1 MDGRTDKCVFQVC
14 DTAAKKNGRTTAR
27 TDGHGLS
34 KCSFDILRL
43 QKKYKTKD
51 SNGRTNG
58 RTYGQAKNRPDRT
71 KLTPGKPPN
80 PPNPP
85 NPPRPCQN
93 LLFLLFPSFLVLSAA
108 AFVFGATL
116 ALDDVF
122 SPSYEAS
129 GTIGPSEEAAS
140 DAAIDGAAFLDD
152 DAAVVV
158 KIRGVDSAPDSRLMT
173 PASAGVWEKQMK
185 NAKNT
190 IGILFSIILPGA

>member
-1 MDGRTDKCVFQVC
+1 M
-14 DTAAKKNGRTTAR
+14 
-27 TDGHGLS
+27 
-34 KCSFDILRL
+34 
-43 QKKYKTKD
+43 
-51 SNGRTNG
+51 
-58 RTYGQAKNRPDRT
+58 
-71 KLTPGKPPN
+71 
-80 PPNPP
+80 
-85 NPPRPCQN
+85 
-93 LLFLLFPSFLVLSAA
+93 SAA

-122 SPSYEAS
+122 SPSYEAI
-129 GTIGPSEEAAS
+129 GTIGPSEEAASDATS